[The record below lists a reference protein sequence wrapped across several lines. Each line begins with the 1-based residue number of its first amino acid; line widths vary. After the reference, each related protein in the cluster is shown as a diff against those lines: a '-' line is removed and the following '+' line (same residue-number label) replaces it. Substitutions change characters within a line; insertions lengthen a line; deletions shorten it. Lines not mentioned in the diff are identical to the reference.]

1 MPHPSFL
8 LLGRPHAGTWL
19 LAVQLAIGVVLG
31 LHAGHAVEALRAART
46 APSGIDDDRLLL
58 VPWMTMAAH
67 AKPETEAVLRTLRA
81 VPGVASA
88 TASNQA
94 PYGSSAWSVEVE
106 ADTVPG
112 PRHLASAYFADDA
125 FLATLGLSPARGRGF
140 LRHEYRADAGDRHR
154 PHMASAP
161 VLVSGALA
169 ARLYGDADP
178 LGRTF
183 TLVSGARLHV
193 VGVVERI
200 PQPASAHHS
209 DGAVLVLPMRMAR
222 ADEAQF
228 IVRHQGDAGTVS
240 ERIRAALAT
249 AHPSAVVAAPVPLST
264 LRERSLQ
271 APKRGARVALLA
283 CIAWWVFCLGM
294 LVLGGHRW
302 IREHAQEISL
312 RRATGAS
319 GAQLARRLRWEYL
332 LLALG
337 ACLPGLACAAWAL
350 PQLAPGR
357 DAFAPSSW
365 TVLATIACTAAV
377 VQLAA
382 AWPVRLARRIPPHL
396 VSRSPSVRL

>member
-31 LHAGHAVEALRAART
+31 LHARHAVEALHAART
-46 APSGIDDDRLLL
+46 APSGIDEDRLLL
-58 VPWMTMAAH
+58 VPWMKMAAH
-67 AKPETEAVLRTLRA
+67 TAPGTEAVLRTLRA

-106 ADTVPG
+106 PDTAPG
-112 PRHLASAYFADDA
+112 RRHLASIYFADDA
-125 FLATLGLSPARGRGF
+125 FMATLGLSPAHGRGF
-140 LRHEYRADAGDRHR
+140 LPGEYRDDAGDRQR
-154 PHMASAP
+154 LGMASAP
-161 VLVSGALA
+161 VLVTSTLA
-169 ARLYGDADP
+169 RRLYGDADP

-183 TLVSGARLHV
+183 ALVSGARLHV
-193 VGVVERI
+193 VGVVGRL
-200 PQPASAHHS
+200 PPPATAHRP
-209 DGAVLVLPMRMAR
+209 DGGALVLPMRLAR

-228 IVRHQGDAGTVS
+228 VVRYRGDARAVS
-240 ERIRAALAT
+240 GRIHAALA
-249 AHPSAVVAAPVPLST
+249 AAYPAAVVAAPVPLPV
-264 LRERSLQ
+264 LRERALQ
-271 APKRGARVALLA
+271 APKRAARVALLA
-283 CIAWWVFCLGM
+283 CAAWWACCLGL

-302 IREHAQEISL
+302 IGEHAQEISL

-319 GAQLARRLRWEYL
+319 GAQLARRLRAEYL

-337 ACLPGLACAAWAL
+337 AGLAGLACTAWAL
-350 PQLAPGR
+350 PRLAPGR
-357 DAFAPSSW
+357 DAFALSPW
-365 TVLATIACTAAV
+365 TIAATIACTAAA

-382 AWPVRLARRIPPHL
+382 AWPVRLARRVPPHL